1 MFNNKFD
8 LQKDGTAQDTHMS
21 CIYSDI
27 AMACMMRTQ
36 WTTHSFLWRHFHD
49 DVMHFRLT
57 AMKMQIIIWTT
68 SAPLMRQVRFT
79 MKSEN

>member
-8 LQKDGTAQDTHMS
+8 LQKDGTAQDIHMS

-27 AMACMMRTQ
+27 AMARMIRMQ

-49 DVMHFRLT
+49 DAMHFGLT
-57 AMKMQIIIWTT
+57 AMKMQIIICTT
-68 SAPLMRQVRFT
+68 SAPLMCQVRFT

>member
-8 LQKDGTAQDTHMS
+8 LQKDGTAQDIHMS

-27 AMACMMRTQ
+27 AMARMIRTQ

-49 DVMHFRLT
+49 DAMHFGLT
-57 AMKMQIIIWTT
+57 AMKMQIFICTT
-68 SAPLMRQVRFT
+68 SAPLMCQVRFT